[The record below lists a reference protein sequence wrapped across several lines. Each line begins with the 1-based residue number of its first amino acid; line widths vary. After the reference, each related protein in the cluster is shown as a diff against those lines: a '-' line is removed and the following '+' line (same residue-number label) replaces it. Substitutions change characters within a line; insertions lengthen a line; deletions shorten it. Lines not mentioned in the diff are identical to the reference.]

1 MFGSITVFFEIQ
13 DMQRCNVQTV
23 PKFSAIQLTKRGN
36 AQIIPKI
43 PVLASMVGGGG
54 ELFQNLKFHEAHKAL
69 SCSEHTQ
76 PVEKFLATNKT
87 QSQQIQHIQTIV

>member
-54 ELFQNLKFHEAHKAL
+54 GGNFSK
-69 SCSEHTQ
+69 
-76 PVEKFLATNKT
+76 
-87 QSQQIQHIQTIV
+87 I